1 MTIEHRATNV
11 DFGSTLFFER
21 DFGSS
26 CSNMKKITAYMQ
38 LASSHGRSSRE
49 RHKNSPIIAV
59 EGMCIGST
67 AEHRACAY
75 NKVEAR

>member
-26 CSNMKKITAYMQ
+26 CSNMKKLLHICNCHPHTADP
-38 LASSHGRSSRE
+38 AE

-75 NKVEAR
+75 NKVEA